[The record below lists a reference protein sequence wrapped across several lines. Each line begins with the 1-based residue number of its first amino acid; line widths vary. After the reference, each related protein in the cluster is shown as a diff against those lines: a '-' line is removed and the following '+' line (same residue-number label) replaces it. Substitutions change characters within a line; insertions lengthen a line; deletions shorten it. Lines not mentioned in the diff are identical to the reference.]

1 MSELVFTSEQKTTA
15 ELRTLL
21 AAEPLGGAWRHKKTG
36 RIYSILQ
43 KCIIESTL
51 EPGVVY
57 WCRGDW
63 IPFVRPV
70 SEFLERF
77 ERAD

>member
-1 MSELVFTSEQKTTA
+1 MHKTVE
-15 ELRTLL
+15 ELRELL
-21 AAEPLGGAWRHKKTG
+21 SREPLGGTWRHKKTG

-43 KCIIESTL
+43 KVIIEATL

-57 WCRGDW
+57 WCRGEW

-70 SEFLERF
+70 TEFLVKF
-77 ERAD
+77 ERVD

>member
-1 MSELVFTSEQKTTA
+1 MSEPSTIERKTA
-15 ELRTLL
+15 DELRVLL
-21 AAEPLGGAWRHKKTG
+21 AAEPLGGIWRHKKTG

-43 KCIIESTL
+43 KVIIESTL

-57 WCRGDW
+57 WCSGDL

-70 SEFLERF
+70 AEFLERF